1 MSTLLQERNDRTRK
15 IENIRQAN
23 AEARLR
29 LQQRGVGIGSTDG
42 NDELMQE
49 LATVDANF
57 LPLDSEHVDDQ
68 QHAYLTA
75 LPATPKLRAR
85 LNAFSLNNVK
95 LEDVTLALKARSS
108 ELEQMYRRV
117 ISICTGTEEERV
129 PEVVEQLL
137 QAVESE
143 EAAKVNGSGGG
154 GGDHE
159 GDAGALDVGRVR
171 DFLRKAEAVAI

>member
-1 MSTLLQERNDRTRK
+1 MKDRNNRARK

-29 LQQRGVGIGSTDG
+29 LQQRGVDVGSTDG
-42 NDELMQE
+42 NHELMQE
-49 LATVDANF
+49 LSTVDAHL
-57 LPLDSEHVDDQ
+57 LPLDAENVNDQ
-68 QHAYLTA
+68 HHAYLTA

-85 LNAFSLNNVK
+85 LSAYTTNNTNLEHVALN
-95 LEDVTLALKARSS
+95 LKARSL

-129 PEVVEQLL
+129 PEVVDQLL

-143 EAAKVNGSGGG
+143 GAGKGNGVTVADG
-154 GGDHE
+154 E
-159 GDAGALDVGRVR
+159 AGALDEGRVR
-171 DFLRKAEAVAI
+171 DFLRKAEAVAV

>member
-1 MSTLLQERNDRTRK
+1 MAAVLKDRNDRTRR

-29 LQQRGVGIGSTDG
+29 LQQRGVDINSEDG
-42 NDELMQE
+42 TGDLMQE
-49 LATVDANF
+49 LSTVDARL
-57 LPLDSEHVDDQ
+57 LPPDAEHVDDQ
-68 QHAYLTA
+68 HHAYLTA

-85 LNAFSLNNVK
+85 LSALNSNNNK
-95 LEDVTLALKARSS
+95 LENVAVNLKARSS

-143 EAAKVNGSGGG
+143 EAGRVNGVADGVGGG
-154 GGDHE
+154 NAD
-159 GDAGALDVGRVR
+159 ALDVGRVR